1 VATHAA
7 ASTALA
13 TVMAR
18 MRTGVRVGSWDTLG
32 SSRDSDGTAPGG
44 IDPVPIRAVERQAR
58 TIVAPRGGARPVLAR
73 ASSQW

>member
-1 VATHAA
+1 MAPGAKGVGLGVTSGDRDAIEGETDPSPGDDGGGLVATHAV

-32 SSRDSDGTAPGG
+32 SS
-44 IDPVPIRAVERQAR
+44 
-58 TIVAPRGGARPVLAR
+58 
-73 ASSQW
+73 